1 MAKTEMTVHNTQ
13 AGTTPMATNGRKK
26 TAVKGGFTNGGPSRP
41 TGQVESYMAVVSP
54 RLSNVAALWKARKS
68 QPTGVPD

>member
-1 MAKTEMTVHNTQ
+1 
-13 AGTTPMATNGRKK
+13 MATNGRNR
-26 TAVKGGFTNGGPSRP
+26 TAVNGGFANGGPSRSA
-41 TGQVESYMAVVSP
+41 GHAKSYIAVVSP